1 MELGDWLR
9 GLGLEPVWAAFRE
22 NAIDETPDLTVEDL
36 TDPGAGRVGHRRKLF
51 DAIAES
57 LPPLPSS
64 KTRVGCDA
72 GGLAKCF
79 ANVINAG
86 IPRRAM
92 TVVYVIAAVPKR
104 KAAPDL
110 QTPNRR

>member
-57 LPPLPSS
+57 LPLLPSS
-64 KTRVGCDA
+64 NTRVGARCRRL
-72 GGLAKCF
+72 GKMFRQLHQ
-79 ANVINAG
+79 NA
-86 IPRRAM
+86 P
-92 TVVYVIAAVPKR
+92 
-104 KAAPDL
+104 
-110 QTPNRR
+110 